1 MSMKEGMYKAL
12 YAASRT
18 VESGKQLKRTLGH
31 PPRRRGIYEIKPH
44 DDNERH
50 KHYDIFSYQWV
61 FSLNILTSMHHDCI
75 IVAATPKA

>member
-1 MSMKEGMYKAL
+1 MSMKEGMDKAL

-50 KHYDIFSYQWV
+50 KHYDIFRPVRLKSDERR
-61 FSLNILTSMHHDCI
+61 NIISHSALLL
-75 IVAATPKA
+75 